1 MKGVNSLGLF
11 DSIKNKA
18 GKVAKPEEAETI
30 SMQEVIR
37 VDISKSAIRTDITGD
52 EAGPYFKGCHL
63 TEEEHKMRA
72 YQWEKLLFEVTDRS
86 KAFKELHPLAGKRLD
101 RIVIRKK
108 QGEYRLYYFVSV
120 KA

>member
-72 YQWEKLLFEVTDRS
+72 YQGENFCL
-86 KAFKELHPLAGKRLD
+86 RLQTEAKHL
-101 RIVIRKK
+101 RNCIRW
-108 QGEYRLYYFVSV
+108 QESV
-120 KA
+120 WIAS